1 MPLES
6 RLYGVGVPTMLTPEA
21 LAAARTRVARHVPTT
36 PSYAWPLLGLATGA
50 NLWVKHENH
59 TPTGAFKVRGG
70 VNFLARLL
78 AERDDRPSGLVSA
91 SRGNHSQSL
100 AFAGRAFGVPVTIV
114 VPEGNSPDKNAA
126 TEAFGAEL
134 IIHGEDFQ
142 SALEYSVQVGE
153 ERGLVPV
160 PPFHPWLVE
169 GVATYPAEL
178 HEQVPGLEAVY
189 VPVGM
194 GSGVSANIAVRDLLG
209 LDCEIVG
216 VVAENAPAYALSY
229 EAGRVVT
236 TETADTFVDG
246 VACRAPDA
254 DAVAT
259 VIAGCSRVVR
269 VSEEDAA
276 AAMVLMYRATHNL
289 AEPAGSLALAAVL
302 AERDRV
308 AGRKVAMIL
317 TGGNC
322 DLDVLSSAASGR

>member
-1 MPLES
+1 MTLS
-6 RLYGVGVPTMLTPEA
+6 QEA
-21 LAAARTRVARHVPTT
+21 LDAARIRVARHVPTT

-50 NLWVKHENH
+50 SLWVKHENH

-78 AERDDRPSGLVSA
+78 AERGDRPAGLVSA

-100 AFAGRAFGVPVTIV
+100 AFAGRAFDVPVTIV

-134 IIHGEDFQ
+134 VIHGKDFQ
-142 SALEYSVQVGE
+142 AAREYSVLLGE

-169 GVATYPAEL
+169 GVATYAAEL
-178 HEQVPGLEAVY
+178 HEQAPGLDAVY

-194 GSGVSANIAVRDLLG
+194 GSGVSANIGVRDLLG

-216 VVAENAPAYALSY
+216 VVAEKAPAYALSY

-246 VACRAPDA
+246 VACRVPDP

-259 VIAGCSRVVR
+259 VVAGCSRVVR

-276 AAMVLMYRATHNL
+276 AAMILMYRATHNL
-289 AEPAGSLALAAVL
+289 AEPAGALALAAVL

-308 AGRKVAMIL
+308 AGRRVAVIL

-322 DLDVLSSAASGR
+322 DLDVLRSAASGS

>member
-1 MPLES
+1 
-6 RLYGVGVPTMLTPEA
+6 LYGVGVPLTLTLEA
-21 LAAARTRVARHVPTT
+21 LTAARRRIAEHVPAT
-36 PSYAWPLLGLATGA
+36 PSYAWPLLAQATGA

-78 AERDDRPSGLVSA
+78 AEHGDRPTGLVSA

-134 IIHGEDFQ
+134 VIHGTDFQ
-142 SALEYSVQVGE
+142 AAREYSLQLAD

-169 GVATYPAEL
+169 GVATYAAEL
-178 HEQVPGLEAVY
+178 HEQVPGLDAVY

-216 VVAENAPAYALSY
+216 VVAEKAPAYALSY

-246 VACRAPDA
+246 VACRVPDA

-259 VIAGCSRVVR
+259 VVAGCSRIVR
-269 VSEEDAA
+269 VSEEAAA

-289 AEPAGSLALAAVL
+289 AEPAGALALAGVL
-302 AERDRV
+302 AERDRA

-322 DLDVLSSAASGR
+322 DLDVLEAAASGR